1 MSYTKQLISDLRE
14 AGLVDG
20 FGNRL
25 YPNLSG
31 AGDRQPTQGANGDRV
46 NPSDVLGNERYAR
59 ERSKTVNEMPVAL
72 QYTGRAY
79 FNHPGWKKY
88 YKRVIVDLGAEKDAP
103 VEDGERVQRYLTN
116 NGYRRMYLKRGKGSA
131 VDFVEI
137 WMHERYVGAGGQ
149 PGDFEAESLAQ
160 LREYIAMAVAKRD
173 EPEEDTVAPELPEQE
188 VTTQPDHMSFDA
200 AVDTLANFVGTL
212 ITEQAIAGWLA

>member
-1 MSYTKQLISDLRE
+1 MSRTDEYINELYE
-14 AGLVDG
+14 AGLVDR

-25 YPNLSG
+25 YPDLHHH
-31 AGDRQPTQGANGDRV
+31 GDRQPVQGWAGTRI

-59 ERSKTVNEMPVAL
+59 ERSKIVNEMPVAL

-103 VEDGERVQRYLTN
+103 VEDGEKVQRYLTN

-131 VDFVEI
+131 VDFTEI

-173 EPEEDTVAPELPEQE
+173 EDTVEPETEDVPTSQPESNF
-188 VTTQPDHMSFDA
+188 DH
-200 AVDTLANFVGTL
+200 AVDVLANFVGGLATSMIL
-212 ITEQAIAGWLA
+212 AGYAA

>member
-1 MSYTKQLISDLRE
+1 M
-14 AGLVDG
+14 
-20 FGNRL
+20 
-25 YPNLSG
+25 
-31 AGDRQPTQGANGDRV
+31 
-46 NPSDVLGNERYAR
+46 
-59 ERSKTVNEMPVAL
+59 NEMPVAL

-103 VEDGERVQRYLTN
+103 VEDGEKVQRYLTN

-173 EPEEDTVAPELPEQE
+173 EDTVEPETEDVP
-188 VTTQPDHMSFDA
+188 TSQPDHMSFDA
-200 AVDTLANFVGTL
+200 AVDTLANFVGNL
-212 ITEQAIAGWLA
+212 ITQQAVAGWLA